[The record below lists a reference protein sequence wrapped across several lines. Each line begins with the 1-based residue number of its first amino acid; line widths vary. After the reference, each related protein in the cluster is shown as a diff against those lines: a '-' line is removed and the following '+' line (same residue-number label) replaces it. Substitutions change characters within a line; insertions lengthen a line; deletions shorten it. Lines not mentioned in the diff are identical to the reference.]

1 MRSMDSLIV
10 SIAIAAAL
18 GLAACGKDND
28 GGGGGRQPEE
38 TSKLDEPGALP
49 RPPGDGKVP
58 SDLKP
63 PR

>member
-1 MRSMDSLIV
+1 MDSLIL
-10 SIAIAAAL
+10 SIAIAVTL

-28 GGGGGRQPEE
+28 NGGGPQPEE

-49 RPPGDGKVP
+49 RPPTDGKVP
-58 SDLKP
+58 SALNP